1 MKNILLACITIITA
15 VFISIHEVKHINHN
29 DASSCQICIVGDNL
43 VSSDI
48 ANETNINDILL
59 VSFDIIISNNKLLN
73 FHIKKSTNH
82 SNAPPLKS

>member
-43 VSSDI
+43 VSLDI
-48 ANETNINDILL
+48 ANENNINDIL
-59 VSFDIIISNNKLLN
+59 VSFDTIILNAKLSN
-73 FHIKKSTNH
+73 FHLKKSTNH